1 MISSV
6 PPQADCLSIPPP
18 RASCEGSQGGNRPGG
33 TEQAGAGGSVVLSH
47 TCAPFSHKT
56 GGSITPPDGW
66 GNRGMMRQPTRRPRA
81 ASSNCGFVPGA
92 EDGPVEHSIHVF
104 CFSLSLRCSGDLLS
118 EAQVNGR
125 SPSAWGLD
133 RRRLPATFRCG
144 RWQCAGGERE
154 RVAGSSSPGPAWTP
168 RRSR

>member
-1 MISSV
+1 M
-6 PPQADCLSIPPP
+6 
-18 RASCEGSQGGNRPGG
+18 ETGPGG
-33 TEQAGAGGSVVLSH
+33 TQQAGAGGSVVLSH
-47 TCAPFSHKT
+47 NCARFSHKT

-118 EAQVNGR
+118 QGQVKGRLTQRAGPGQEA
-125 SPSAWGLD
+125 SPCYFPVWPLAVC
-133 RRRLPATFRCG
+133 RRR
-144 RWQCAGGERE
+144 AGVRGWLLL
-154 RVAGSSSPGPAWTP
+154 PGPRLDPAALEVA
-168 RRSR
+168 SALQ